1 MMLDAFIIEE
11 IKKIERKKQEDNRP
25 QIEIPLEEPEPQP
38 EKEDTKEVIFQL

>member
-1 MMLDAFIIEE
+1 MLDAFIIEE

-38 EKEDTKEVIFQL
+38 EEEKSKEITFQL